1 MKTFISALVL
11 AVLMFGCNS
20 NQKLTDKQKEEIK
33 ALAEVKYTHYLNY
46 YNELK
51 FDSITLAYSSDAYIM
66 ADGRLITLEKTKADN
81 EAWKKSAKSV
91 KLRIDSLHTRVISKN
106 AVQITSYYTMNNSDT
121 ANNNYFSKGYQT
133 VLLDPG
139 LKTGYISEL
148 AETNDFSPVEYAE
161 DISPQFRKAVPNIN
175 WRNNIAKQQFQY
187 SWIYNIAYQKQ
198 KGISAEKAAEMYVNT
213 FISSWD
219 KTKGFDLLSK
229 RVFLITQ
236 SVWSQSKILQYDDN
250 TLKIEL
256 PKDHK
261 DWLNFIK
268 ITDEEAVVSHITA
281 WKTISEHMGVN
292 FSYENKENT
301 FTMTFTRK

>member
-1 MKTFISALVL
+1 
-11 AVLMFGCNS
+11 
-20 NQKLTDKQKEEIK
+20 
-33 ALAEVKYTHYLNY
+33 
-46 YNELK
+46 
-51 FDSITLAYSSDAYIM
+51 
-66 ADGRLITLEKTKADN
+66 
-81 EAWKKSAKSV
+81 
-91 KLRIDSLHTRVISKN
+91 
-106 AVQITSYYTMNNSDT
+106 MNNSDT

-133 VLLDPG
+133 VLLDPS

-236 SVWSQSKILQYDDN
+236 SVWSQSKILQSDN
-250 TLKIEL
+250 NTIKIEL

-261 DWLNFIK
+261 EWLSYIK
-268 ITDEEAVVSHITA
+268 VTDEEAVISHITT
-281 WKTISEHMGVN
+281 WKIISEHMGVN